1 MNDSPSIS
9 IASDVSHSSPAHST
23 SLRALTIAALGVVF
37 GDIGTSPLYALR
49 QCFTAQNAVPLTVA
63 NVFGVLSLIFWSLII
78 VISLKYVVLM
88 LRVDNRG
95 EGGVLALSTLLGNAS
110 RNWRLWQPIASAGL
124 LGAALFFGDG
134 ILTPAVSVL
143 SAVEGLTVVEPQMQR
158 FVVPLTLLILAAL
171 FAVQK
176 RGTGVVGRVF
186 GPIILVW
193 FITLG
198 VLGVIHIVQVPSVAY
213 ALNPIYAVRFFVQ
226 NGWLGFVTLSAVF
239 LAVTGG
245 EALYA
250 DLGHFGRVPIRNA
263 WFRLVLPALMLNYL
277 GQGALLV
284 SHPNAIQNPFY
295 LLAPS
300 WLLVPLI
307 LLATAATIIASQA
320 VISGIFSVASQ
331 ALNLGYLP
339 RIRILQ
345 SSASAIGQ
353 IYVPAAN
360 WLLLAGT
367 VLLVIGFGSSAAL
380 AGAYGIAVSATMALA
395 GIMLVVR
402 CYIQQRKYRIA
413 TLTLL
418 GAITVI
424 DLAFFCSNSLRLFEG
439 GWIPIL
445 SAAIAYA
452 IMTTWREGRRLLD
465 WAIATGQPPA
475 RDFLKALES
484 DPPHRVPG
492 TAVYLTSEA
501 SAIPR
506 PLTQQVQFQRT
517 LHERVVILTFVRAE
531 VPRLDM
537 EERID
542 LQTLAPGIY
551 RLFARYGFMEQ
562 ANALAAL
569 RLAEEKGLTFE
580 PADTIYIVGR
590 NSPIV
595 TRKKDMSMWRKRL
608 FSLMARNSEPAYQ
621 YFGIP
626 THRLME
632 FGTRTEL

>member
-1 MNDSPSIS
+1 MNDSPSTS
-9 IASDVSHSSPAHST
+9 IASDVAHSSPAHST
-23 SLRALTIAALGVVF
+23 SLRALTVAALGVVF

-49 QCFTAQNAVPLTVA
+49 QCFTAHNAVALTVA

-171 FAVQK
+171 FAVQR
-176 RGTGVVGRVF
+176 RGTGAVGRVF

-198 VLGVIHIVQVPSVAY
+198 VLGIIHIVQVPSVAY

-250 DLGHFGRVPIRNA
+250 DLGHFGRAPIRNA

-284 SHPNAIQNPFY
+284 GHPSAIQNPFY

-360 WLLLAGT
+360 WLLFAGT
-367 VLLVIGFGSSAAL
+367 VLLVIGFGSSEAL
-380 AGAYGIAVSATMALA
+380 AGAY

-418 GAITVI
+418 GAISVI

-465 WAIATGQPPA
+465 WAIATAQPPA

-562 ANALAAL
+562 ANAMAAL